1 MKKRDLEKQA
11 QEILRLAEKSGVQS
25 NYFFATTFDRYMVQL
40 QILEQLKKTI
50 DEEGMLVEKE
60 YIKGKA
66 NLYTN
71 PAVSDFNK
79 TTDSANKT
87 VATLMRIIKAFGD
100 NAKDDIDPL
109 MDMINGND

>member
-109 MDMINGND
+109 MDMINGHD